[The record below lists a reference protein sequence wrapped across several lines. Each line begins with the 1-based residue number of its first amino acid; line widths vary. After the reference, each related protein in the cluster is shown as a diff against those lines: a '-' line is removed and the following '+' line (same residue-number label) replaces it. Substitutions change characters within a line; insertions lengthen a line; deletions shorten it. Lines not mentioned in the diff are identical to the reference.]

1 MRTTERLVLRP
12 AHIDDLK
19 SLFLIYSDPATNT
32 FNPAGP
38 LTTHEAARAV
48 LKRWMHT
55 WNTEGFGQ
63 WAIATAE
70 QPDRII
76 GFGGLS
82 RYMHGDIDRVNLGY
96 RFAVPAWRKGYAT
109 ELALTALR
117 FGFDERAFDEIYGV
131 VRPTH
136 AASIRVLEKAGMQ
149 RVGTLHDVL
158 RDAPS
163 LVYRALKS
171 QR

>member
-63 WAIATAE
+63 WAI
-70 QPDRII
+70 
-76 GFGGLS
+76 
-82 RYMHGDIDRVNLGY
+82 DRVNLGY
-96 RFAVPAWRKGYAT
+96 RFAVPGWRKGYAT
-109 ELALTALR
+109 ELALAALR

-149 RVGTLHDVL
+149 RVGALHDVL

-171 QR
+171 HR